1 MAKEF
6 SVVQVILPARI
17 SQVCDVFGCLA
28 TAVQSERRLPRML
41 KAVVVMVTSG
51 EGVNPLS
58 GESGVA
64 VPEKYWP

>member
-1 MAKEF
+1 MAKVF
-6 SVVQVILPARI
+6 SVVQVILPALI

-28 TAVQSERRLPRML
+28 IAVQSESRLPRIL
-41 KAVVVMVTSG
+41 NAVVVIVTSG

-58 GESGVA
+58 GEFGVA